1 MPCFFDAYERE
12 DYQVCS
18 CGRHVWSVKGS
29 RMLKANK
36 AGMFKV
42 AGGKYRKVVGAATYG
57 PWRWI
62 WFALL
67 AVAIGAWIAFEK
79 MNIKI
84 YEFY

>member
-1 MPCFFDAYERE
+1 
-12 DYQVCS
+12 
-18 CGRHVWSVKGS
+18 
-29 RMLKANK
+29 MLKANK